1 VRFPVLIALALLRS
15 GCGEP
20 AAAPF
25 RAPASRYAPAAAAA
39 EDPLER
45 LNRKVFALANRQRR
59 LHGLHDLAWND
70 VLAKQARVQSTNMM
84 ERGFF
89 AHDDPVRGGL
99 PARLHAAGIPWIR
112 CGENIFREQGLD
124 DPPDAAV
131 DGWMKSPAHR
141 ESLLDPLFT
150 QTGVGIAISPDTEY
164 FITQIFIRP
173 R

>member
-1 VRFPVLIALALLRS
+1 MNCPHFLPRRRVQHLIPFVQFVSATKHLL
-15 GCGEP
+15 
-20 AAAPF
+20 
-25 RAPASRYAPAAAAA
+25 
-39 EDPLER
+39 
-45 LNRKVFALANRQRR
+45 R
-59 LHGLHDLAWND
+59 LHGLHELAWND
-70 VLAKQARVQSTNMM
+70 ALANQARKQSTNMI

-89 AHDDPVRGGL
+89 SHIDPLRGAL
-99 PARLHAAGIPWIR
+99 SARLHASGIQWSR

-131 DGWMKSPAHR
+131 EGWMKSPAHR

>member
-1 VRFPVLIALALLRS
+1 M
-15 GCGEP
+15 
-20 AAAPF
+20 
-25 RAPASRYAPAAAAA
+25 
-39 EDPLER
+39 D
-45 LNRKVFALANRQRR
+45 FALTTFPSI
-59 LHGLHDLAWND
+59 D
-70 VLAKQARVQSTNMM
+70 VEFKIGVTRASVVNMM

-89 AHDDPVRGGL
+89 SHIDPLRGAL
-99 PARLHAAGIPWIR
+99 SARLHAADIQWIR

-131 DGWMKSPAHR
+131 EGWMKSPAHR

>member
-1 VRFPVLIALALLRS
+1 VRVPVLIALALLPS
-15 GCGEP
+15 GCRAPVG
-20 AAAPF
+20 APF
-25 RAPASRYAPAAAAA
+25 PAPASRYAAAAA

-45 LNRKVFALANRQRR
+45 LNRKVFALANRQRKLHR
-59 LHGLHDLAWND
+59 LPELAWND
-70 VLAKQARVQSTNMM
+70 VLTRQARLQSTNMM

-89 AHDDPVRGGL
+89 AHVDPVRGGL
-99 PARLHAAGIPWIR
+99 PARLRAAGIQWIR